1 VVEVLVKKQ
10 VEGGWD
16 CTVVAADKVAVVAV
30 LVVVADIAVVLA
42 LAVEV

>member
-1 VVEVLVKKQ
+1 MKKQ

-16 CTVVAADKVAVVAV
+16 CTVVAADKIAV
-30 LVVVADIAVVLA
+30 VVVADIAVVLA